1 MSIVG
6 FRVVPNNNY
15 LNACTCV
22 CPAPVPPLA
31 ALRPA
36 RRGCRSGLCHR
47 NLAPRKSAGP
57 PARRASS
64 HVRLEGFV
72 YSRAIW
78 ALLSV
83 PESDLMSSNDSLQ
96 VCGSCSCWKRPGS
109 FWSAH
114 EFGGFLQVLHRQFFC
129 RMKFSLLLVS
139 AAETGG
145 TCYLP
150 CKTYLFT
157 GKRSFFMV
165 VQSVNGVD
173 WEKDWEEPVCF
184 CLCPWLTVWP

>member
-1 MSIVG
+1 MSCRRPPFSSTAG
-6 FRVVPNNNY
+6 GRWGC
-15 LNACTCV
+15 CT
-22 CPAPVPPLA
+22 
-31 ALRPA
+31 
-36 RRGCRSGLCHR
+36 GLSHR
-47 NLAPRKSAGP
+47 NLGPRKSAGP
-57 PARRASS
+57 QPRRASS

-96 VCGSCSCWKRPGS
+96 VCGSCSCWKHSGS

-114 EFGGFLQVLHRQFFC
+114 EFGFFLLVLHRQFFC

-139 AAETGG
+139 AGEMGG

-157 GKRSFFMV
+157 GKKSFFIV

-173 WEKDWEEPVCF
+173 WE
-184 CLCPWLTVWP
+184 

>member
-6 FRVVPNNNY
+6 FAVVPNNKH
-15 LNACTCV
+15 LNACTCA
-22 CPAPVPPLA
+22 CPAGVPHLA
-31 ALRPA
+31 APRAA
-36 RRGCRSGLCHR
+36 RGLCTALSHR
-47 NLAPRKSAGP
+47 NLAPRKSAAP
-57 PARRASS
+57 QARRASA
-64 HVRLEGFV
+64 HVRLQGFV

-78 ALLSV
+78 APLSV

-96 VCGSCSCWKRPGS
+96 VCSSCSCWKRSGS

-139 AAETGG
+139 AGETGG

-150 CKTYLFT
+150 CKIYLFT

-165 VQSVNGVD
+165 TQSVNGVD
-173 WEKDWEEPVCF
+173 WEWDWEELVCF
-184 CLCPWLTVWP
+184 SLCPWLTIWP